1 MDPLDPGRPP
11 VSMDRDR
18 PPEAEAYRDAHIP
31 GGRATV
37 AQRNADWARR
47 PDQSNV
53 LAVCSLAAKH
63 NRAHRSAK
71 RAGSLRVAQHQP
83 LEGLSLECHTGK
95 RQPAAAELV
104 RRDTA
109 GEPLG
114 LER

>member
-1 MDPLDPGRPP
+1 MDQLDPGRPL

-18 PPEAEAYRDAHIP
+18 TPEVEVPREGRTP

-37 AQRNADWARR
+37 DQGNADRARR
-47 PDQSNV
+47 AV
-53 LAVCSLAAKH
+53 LSTVVAVCSLAAKH

-71 RAGSLRVAQHQP
+71 LAGSLGVAQHRP
-83 LEGLSLECHTGK
+83 LEGLALEGHTGNP
-95 RQPAAAELV
+95 QPAAAEMV

-109 GEPLG
+109 GRPLG